1 MTGFNTPKFGI
12 FSDILLLSFDGFF
25 SKMFSHPFYRKPAT
39 CFATSGWHNF
49 PASDFRR
56 VAKENHPFLQLLELS
71 GIPTFKFLIIRSVNN
86 HIPYFLVHCVA
97 KVYAVLPFY
106 DVKCLCSGGRE

>member
-1 MTGFNTPKFGI
+1 VQNAVLIQNVLAKENDTIPHSKVCHILRNFLQNCIKKF
-12 FSDILLLSFDGFF
+12 ILISFDGFF

-71 GIPTFKFLIIRSVNN
+71 GIPSFKFLIIRSANN
-86 HIPYFLVHCVA
+86 HLPHFLV
-97 KVYAVLPFY
+97 
-106 DVKCLCSGGRE
+106 